1 MVDRSGVILLVEDNP
16 DDIALTERAFKKA
29 RIANRLVVA
38 KDGIEAL
45 EYFFGNSPNE
55 KSALN
60 DLPEVILLD
69 LKLPKIDGLEVLRR
83 LRNDSRTELVPVVVL
98 TSSREERDVVTSYQ
112 LGANSYIRKPVD
124 FKQFVKAVQELGL
137 YWLILNEPPF
147 QGMSWQ
153 EGSD

>member
-1 MVDRSGVILLVEDNP
+1 MVDRNGVILLVEDNP
-16 DDIALTERAFKKA
+16 DDVALTERAFKKA

-38 KDGIEAL
+38 RDGIEAL
-45 EYFFGNSPNE
+45 EYFFDNSPNE
-55 KSALN
+55 KSARN

-83 LRNDSRTELVPVVVL
+83 LRNDSRTKLVPVVVL

-124 FKQFVKAVQELGL
+124 FKQFVRAVQELGL

-147 QGMSWQ
+147 
-153 EGSD
+153 